1 MKTRVWGINNCQFS
15 HKEEVD
21 DKVKTQIN
29 IKGLMYKSTICFFN
43 NSQSFLLNADQ
54 QESKHIDK
62 FVINLYF
69 IYKHY

>member
-29 IKGLMYKSTICFFN
+29 IKGWMYKSTICFFN
-43 NSQSFLLNADQ
+43 SSQSFLLNADR